1 MNWTFKIPFIDSYIT
16 KHAIQRVNSQ
26 GSALRVVIK
35 HLFFVIKNRVVFITH
50 MHEKVTKIMTFNHN
64 F

>member
-26 GSALRVVIK
+26 GRALT
-35 HLFFVIKNRVVFITH
+35 FESSYQTFIFCH
-50 MHEKVTKIMTFNHN
+50 
-64 F
+64 